1 MVFSRQGTMMIP
13 AEHPLASATARK
25 LPPAPAAALFAAS
38 LMTILMLAHHPVATH
53 RDGAALVADL
63 VQLGDA
69 AKQVHTM
76 IIALVGMLL
85 YGVTALALRLELR
98 RPAIAFGLA
107 AYGFGCAAMVG
118 AMLLDGF
125 ASVAMAR
132 WLLAHAQATSPP
144 DIANLALIAIGIQV
158 LTRAGFAGMGLG
170 ILCLSWSR
178 PAGRPLSTVLAVLAL
193 PGGLLPLLAVG
204 FSVYMAPHSLMALT
218 AVQALWY
225 LGAAWMLWRG
235 LSR

>member
-1 MVFSRQGTMMIP
+1 MIP
-13 AEHPLASATARK
+13 ADLPLAAAASRK
-25 LPPAPAAALFAAS
+25 LPPAPVVTLLAAS
-38 LMTILMLAHHPVATH
+38 LSTILMLAHHPVATH
-53 RDGAALVADL
+53 RDGAALLADL

-76 IIALVGMLL
+76 IIALVGLLL
-85 YGVTALALRLELR
+85 YGVTALALRLDLR

-125 ASVAMAR
+125 ATVAMAR
-132 WLLAHAQATSPP
+132 WLLAHAQAASPP
-144 DIANLALIAIGIQV
+144 DIANLALIAIGIQ
-158 LTRAGFAGMGLG
+158 LLARAGFVGMGIG

-178 PAGRPLSTVLAVLAL
+178 PAGSRLSTMLAVLAL

-204 FSVYMAPHSLMALT
+204 FGVYMAPHSLMVLT

-225 LGAAWMLWRG
+225 LGAAWTLWRG
-235 LSR
+235 FRS